1 MRHVSSVQLK
11 QNLNISDTDVTGP
24 DGGADHFWLDK
35 TFSLF
40 KDLTPMKL
48 VHFLQIKPQ
57 RDFKR
62 FNLNKTIN
70 ADMASLV
77 QEQLL
82 NISIVYQHLENT
94 ESEDRL
100 ILANI
105 SKNCNNKKATCPTPK
120 HMVITPPPPHAPH
133 PSGSLHVPGL
143 ISKPTRL
150 VLVNVGIRPSI

>member
-1 MRHVSSVQLK
+1 MEVQIIFGSIKLW
-11 QNLNISDTDVTGP
+11 SDFFTFKRFNP
-24 DGGADHFWLDK
+24 NK

-40 KDLTPMKL
+40 KDKTSTRLLK
-48 VHFLQIKPQ
+48 
-57 RDFKR
+57 FKR

>member
-1 MRHVSSVQLK
+1 MAVQIIFGSIKLW
-11 QNLNISDTDVTGP
+11 SDFFTFKRFNP
-24 DGGADHFWLDK
+24 NK

-40 KDLTPMKL
+40 K
-48 VHFLQIKPQ
+48 
-57 RDFKR
+57 FKR

-105 SKNCNNKKATCPTPK
+105 SKNFNNRKATCPTPK

>member
-1 MRHVSSVQLK
+1 MAVQIIFGSIKLW
-11 QNLNISDTDVTGP
+11 SDFFTFKKINP
-24 DGGADHFWLDK
+24 NE
-35 TFSLF
+35 TFSLL
-40 KDLTPMKL
+40 KDKTSMRLF
-48 VHFLQIKPQ
+48 H
-57 RDFKR
+57 FKR

-82 NISIVYQHLENT
+82 NISIFYQHLENT

>member
-1 MRHVSSVQLK
+1 MQIIFGSIKLLSDFFSFKR
-11 QNLNISDTDVTGP
+11 LNP
-24 DGGADHFWLDK
+24 NE

-40 KDLTPMKL
+40 KDKTSMRLF
-48 VHFLQIKPQ
+48 H
-57 RDFKR
+57 FKR
-62 FNLNKTIN
+62 FNLNKAIN

>member
-1 MRHVSSVQLK
+1 
-11 QNLNISDTDVTGP
+11 
-24 DGGADHFWLDK
+24 
-35 TFSLF
+35 
-40 KDLTPMKL
+40 MKL
-48 VHFLQIKPQ
+48 FHFLKIKPQ
-57 RDFKR
+57 RDFFSLKDLTSMRLFHFKR

-82 NISIVYQHLENT
+82 NISIVYQHLENA

-100 ILANI
+100 IF

-143 ISKPTRL
+143 MSKPTKL
-150 VLVNVGIRPSI
+150 VLVNVGIRPSL